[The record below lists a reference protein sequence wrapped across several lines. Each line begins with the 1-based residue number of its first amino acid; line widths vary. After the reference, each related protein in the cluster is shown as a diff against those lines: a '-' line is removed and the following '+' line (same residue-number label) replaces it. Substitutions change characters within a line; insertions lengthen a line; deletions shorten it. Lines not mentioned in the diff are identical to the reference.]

1 MSAETPVTRGSA
13 PTPNGHAPLR
23 PPSFLQRFWLPTAL
37 VVATI
42 VVVTVTGY
50 EVVTLLELLMDPQ
63 QHGDQALM
71 GATMH

>member
-1 MSAETPVTRGSA
+1 
-13 PTPNGHAPLR
+13 
-23 PPSFLQRFWLPTAL
+23 LPTAL